1 MPAQMSQNTLTTIF
15 SLSLLTIIWAAVIQ
29 NSIAAIRDSFAAVQ
43 NIGDGIPNKI
53 TLPEETNLDDPTPPK
68 FVNTPADLLKQNAE
82 ASPFFTRHFALA
94 VSPTPKPASPTR
106 EIKIEFQGIYQMVSG
121 KRKAFLKVDGAFK
134 AVSVGDVVIAN
145 LRLLQMDSKEIAVG
159 TDENAPTRRIRFSQ
173 SDTFQ
178 IPQ

>member
-1 MPAQMSQNTLTTIF
+1 MPAQTPQNTLATIF

-29 NSIAAIRDSFAAVQ
+29 NSVAVIRDSFAAVQ
-43 NIGDGIPNKI
+43 NIEGGIPNKT

-68 FVNTPADLLKQNAE
+68 FVNTPAELLNQNPE
-82 ASPFFTRHFALA
+82 ASPFFTRHFVRA
-94 VSPTPKPASPTR
+94 VSPAPKLASPTR
-106 EIKIEFQGIYQMVSG
+106 KIKIEFQGIYQTVSG
-121 KRKAFLKVDGAFK
+121 KRKAFLKVDGASK
-134 AVSVGDVVIAN
+134 TVDIGDVVIAN
-145 LRLLQMDSKEIAVG
+145 LRLLQMDSNEIAVG

>member
-43 NIGDGIPNKI
+43 NIGAGIPNKT
-53 TLPEETNLDDPTPPK
+53 TLSEETNLDAPTLPK
-68 FVNTPADLLKQNAE
+68 FVNTPAELLKQNPE

-94 VSPTPKPASPTR
+94 VSPAPKPASPTR
-106 EIKIEFQGIYQMVSG
+106 KIKIEFQGIYQQGSG
-121 KRKAFLKVDGAFK
+121 KRKAFLQVNGAFK
-134 AVSVGDVVIAN
+134 AVDLGDVVIAN
-145 LRLLQMDSKEIAVG
+145 LRLLQMNSNEIAVG
-159 TDENAPTRRIRFSQ
+159 ADGNDSPRRIRFSQ
-173 SDTFQ
+173 SETFQ